1 MSVPCIWRQLIPT
14 REHCEWENVD
24 GCATPSSLTGARV
37 LSQSN
42 TTNACQPRVNLSEA
56 CELAHGTFYSH
67 ESALAASLV
76 GRFSNMKNAQE

>member
-1 MSVPCIWRQLIPT
+1 MIGPCIWRRLIPT
-14 REHCEWENVD
+14 RQHCEWENVES
-24 GCATPSSLTGARV
+24 CATQKWLTGARV

-42 TTNACQPRVNLSEA
+42 TTGAYQPRNNLSEA

-67 ESALAASLV
+67 ESALAASSV